1 MALGCVLLQVVRL
14 CDLLDARSCLRKLD
28 AALEAEAMREQ
39 DWTGDWDWF
48 VSLLVAAERW
58 RQQCPMFFGA
68 ALARGG
74 SELCSFYADEGT
86 ISLPI
91 QAGLL
96 LQRWHAWPGGSCP
109 LCFTQPCDALATL
122 QSAGQG
128 LPGATNLLLQQCL
141 RPISLRCRG
150 C

>member
-1 MALGCVLLQVVRL
+1 VLLQVVRL
-14 CDLLDARSCLRKLD
+14 CDLLDACSCLRKLD

-96 LQRWHAWPGGSCP
+96 LQPLACLAWRAVSPLLHPALQRAGHTAERW
-109 LCFTQPCDALATL
+109 
-122 QSAGQG
+122 AG
-128 LPGATNLLLQQCL
+128 AA
-141 RPISLRCRG
+141 RRY
-150 C
+150 